1 MKLLLSL
8 FLALMTT
15 ALADQP
21 MITIRLSFKALRR
34 PTTGDVQPFAVK
46 DIMLNVV
53 NEMNLAMD
61 RAKRGLRFVYDD
73 FDGTGQMIRIGDHLN
88 NTSNPANPSYWS
100 EVEPGQMDDF
110 AVQANAHKVEFDFK
124 STHINIYLA
133 VPIYGAAA
141 ARFPDSNGFS
151 PAYNNFAVSGVGGA
165 TSAAAGYA
173 RVMLHEMG
181 HYFSLLHTF
190 NTDVGTAV
198 SGSTFGDDGFF
209 DTLLDTAGSNIT
221 YGGALRGLDYFSDV
235 DFSLSYAA
243 LNATQQAQVLG
254 KWRNFY
260 ALRLFGIT
268 TYGGLST
275 AQRAHLDANQAAT
288 YNSSSLMVRDLIAA
302 ANFNGPNDPQRIFND
317 PALPRLNSD
326 EQQKV
331 QSLLN
336 NYMNYHGPTPVEA
349 TYTGQQLDAIA
360 DAMTFNGRLPVVSG
374 RTFFLG
380 YGPLFSSSA
389 PLGSSRFPFATPS
402 ALASSTPSPTWT
414 SNDQVL
420 VRPAAYPSPVTFNK
434 PMTLRV
440 SSVTNGATNALRT
453 DQHATFGSSTN
464 H

>member
-8 FLALMTT
+8 FLALLTT
-15 ALADQP
+15 SMAEQP

-34 PTTGDVQPFAVK
+34 PVTGDVQGFAVK

-73 FDGTGQMIRIGDHLN
+73 FDGAGQMIRVGDHLN

-100 EVEPGQMDDF
+100 EVEPGDMNNF
-110 AVQANAHKVEFDFK
+110 AVQANAHPVEFAFK

-133 VPIYGAAA
+133 VPIYGAAG
-141 ARFPDSNGFS
+141 ARFPDEGGFS
-151 PAYNNFAVSGVGGA
+151 PAYNNFAVSGFGGA
-165 TSAAAGYA
+165 ATYADNYA
-173 RVMLHEMG
+173 RTMLHEMG

-190 NTDVGTAV
+190 NTEVGTAV
-198 SGSTFGDDGFF
+198 SGSTFGDDGFY
-209 DTLLDTAGSNIT
+209 DTLIDTAGSTIN
-221 YGGALRGLDYFSDV
+221 YGGALRGLDYFSDLN
-235 DFSLSYAA
+235 FSLTYAE
-243 LNATQQAQVLG
+243 LNATQQGQALG
-254 KWRNFY
+254 EWRNFY
-260 ALRLFGIT
+260 AMRLFGIT
-268 TYGGLST
+268 TYGGLSA
-275 AQRAHLDANQAAT
+275 AQKAHLDANQAAY
-288 YNSSSLMVRDLIAA
+288 YNSSSLLLRDLIAA
-302 ANFNGPNDPQRIFND
+302 ANYNGPNNPQRIFND
-317 PALPRLNSD
+317 PALPHLNTD
-326 EQQKV
+326 EQLKV

-336 NYMNYHGPTPVEA
+336 NYMSYHRPTPVEA

-360 DAMTFNGRLPVVSG
+360 DTMTFNGRLPVVSG

-420 VRPAAYPSPVTFNK
+420 VRPGAYSGPVTFNK

-440 SSVTNGATNALRT
+440 SSMTNGATNSLRT